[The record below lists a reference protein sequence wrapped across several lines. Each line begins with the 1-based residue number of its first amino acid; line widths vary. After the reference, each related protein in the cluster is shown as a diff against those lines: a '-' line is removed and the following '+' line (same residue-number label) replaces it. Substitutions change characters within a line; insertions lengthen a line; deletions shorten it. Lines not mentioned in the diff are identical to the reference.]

1 MRTRVKI
8 CGITRPDDGVYAA
21 EQGADAIG
29 LVFYPPS
36 PRAVDKQQAKLI
48 ADALPPFVATVAL
61 FVNATE
67 AEINDVLAEVRID
80 IIQFHGDEPPAF
92 CEQFDRPYMK
102 AIRMRPEVDLNEI
115 ADQYASAQGLLL
127 DTYRPGVA
135 GGTGET
141 FNWDRVPRKFN
152 MPIIL
157 AGGLTP
163 ENVGE
168 AIKQA
173 SPYAVDISGG
183 VEATK
188 GIKDAAK
195 VAAFMRGVT
204 SVEVD

>member
-8 CGITRPDDGVYAA
+8 CGITCPEDGVYAA
-21 EQGADAIG
+21 SQGVDAIG

-36 PRAVDKQQAKLI
+36 PRAVNCQQAKLI

-61 FVNATE
+61 FVNATVNE
-67 AEINDVLAEVRID
+67 VSDVLAAVRID
-80 IIQFHGDEPPAF
+80 VIQFHGDETPEY
-92 CEQFDRPYMK
+92 CEQFGRPYLK

-115 ADQYASAQGLLL
+115 ADQYASAQALLL

-141 FNWDRVPRKFN
+141 FNWDRVPHKFK

-157 AGGLTP
+157 AGGLSP
-163 ENVGE
+163 ENVGA

-195 VAAFMRGVT
+195 VTAFMRGVT

>member
-8 CGITRPDDGVYAA
+8 CGITRPEDGVYAA
-21 EQGADAIG
+21 KQGADAIG

-36 PRAVDKQQAKLI
+36 PRAVDCQQAKLI
-48 ADALPPFVATVAL
+48 ADALPPFVSTVAL
-61 FVNATE
+61 FVNATLT
-67 AEINDVLAEVRID
+67 EINEVLDTVRID
-80 IIQFHGDEPPAF
+80 LVQFHGDETAEF
-92 CEQFDRPYMK
+92 CEQFGRPYMK
-102 AIRMRPEVDLNEI
+102 AIRMRPDVDLNGI

-141 FNWDRVPRKFN
+141 FNWDRVPHNFS

-157 AGGLTP
+157 AGGLSP

-173 SPYAVDISGG
+173 SPYAVDVSGS

-195 VAAFMRGVT
+195 VVAFMRGVT